1 MTITFTNFVVMLE
14 TKYTTTS
21 EEETIELGSKFA
33 KRLNPGDIVYLYG
46 DLGSGKTEFIKGI
59 CEYFNVEDMV
69 TSPTFTIMNK
79 YIGEYRN
86 QEIPIYHIDL
96 YRIEQN
102 KELNEIGFSEC
113 LYEENSI
120 KLIEWAEKAEKQLN
134 KPSFIVKIIPDEDK
148 ENIREIYI
156 SESEVVLN

>member
-1 MTITFTNFVVMLE
+1 MLE
-14 TKYTTTS
+14 TKYTTNS
-21 EEETIELGSKFA
+21 EDETIELGSKFA
-33 KRLNPGDIVYLYG
+33 KGLNLGDIVFLYG

-59 CEYFNVEDMV
+59 CQYFQVEDMV

-79 YIGEYRN
+79 YIGEYKN
-86 QEIPIYHIDL
+86 HEVPIYHIDL
-96 YRIEQN
+96 YRIEKN
-102 KELNEIGFSEC
+102 KELNEIGFDEC

-120 KLIEWAEKAEKQLN
+120 KLIEWAEKAETHLT
-134 KPSFIVKIIPDEDK
+134 KPAFIVRIIPDEDS